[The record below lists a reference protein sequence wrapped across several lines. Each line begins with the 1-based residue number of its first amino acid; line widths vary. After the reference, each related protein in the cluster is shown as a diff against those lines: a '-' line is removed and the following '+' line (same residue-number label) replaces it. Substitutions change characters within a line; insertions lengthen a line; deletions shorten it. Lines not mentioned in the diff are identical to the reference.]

1 MYWLLILT
9 MAPMTAKAQTGDEL
23 AIGVGFVILTAIITV
38 GRAKRYFKSMNSK
51 VESILSVKQQVA
63 GLVTAGGL
71 TLTATNV
78 ISLIGMCL
86 TCFGLVF
93 IYLNWRQG
101 KRTIIE
107 VSRRNDIAA
116 DANKIAADKLEFE
129 KSQASKSK
137 K

>member
-1 MYWLLILT
+1 MLWLLILLI
-9 MAPMTAKAQTGDEL
+9 APMNAYASGDDDL
-23 AIGVGFVILTAIITV
+23 VIGVGFVILTAAITA
-38 GRAKRYFKSMNSK
+38 GRARRYLKTMNSK
-51 VESILSVKQQVA
+51 IESILSVKQQVA

-116 DANKIAADKLEFE
+116 DANKIAAEKLEFE